1 MSVALEIRLVLVGVP
16 VGDAILLR
24 VQGVPGG
31 HGQRLSAGVPVGDAI
46 LLGVGGVPG
55 GMPRA
60 CPHTSRPLGDNYLIQ
75 SAHLTDWK

>member
-55 GMPRA
+55 GDA
-60 CPHTSRPLGDNYLIQ
+60 Q
-75 SAHLTDWK
+75 SLSTQFTPPGR